1 MTMFTEKKEQVI
13 VSPCH
18 TLGPAYQPNSPFRWK
33 DIVMFS
39 RRPFIFPGRMLIIHI
54 NDSQAVASQCDC
66 HDLIVISDTCH
77 AWGVSCPVIREQRLQ
92 S

>member
-1 MTMFTEKKEQVI
+1 MF
-13 VSPCH
+13 
-18 TLGPAYQPNSPFRWK
+18 
-33 DIVMFS
+33 
-39 RRPFIFPGRMLIIHI
+39 IIHI

-77 AWGVSCPVIREQRLQ
+77 AWGVSCPVIREHRLQ